1 MDTTDEN
8 EDTSFQMYALN
19 TAYNDDG
26 SGTGD
31 GSGDGYGGGSVDG
44 YGGGS
49 GDGSGVGGGAS
60 SRSVETYD
68 ATAVFYVKLNDMHSV
83 FRFKRPTIENN
94 QSLSDAI
101 SDASSNIRYFV
112 FRNSWPTSLKINP
125 SHAML
130 DRADSSGQ
138 LLGGGGNTYDSNK
151 SLVKHD
157 FLRYLA
163 LHLFNTVHGV
173 DLFQNE
179 SDLLENLA
187 YYGEVAR
194 VGIHAVLDTISTMS
208 ADITMNMDNSGNKY
222 LTNTNTTIS
231 NISRELMRQI
241 ALNVPAR
248 LQDSGVAESTGI
260 QSVPLVEN
268 DTLNIKVMVE
278 AAPNQHTLTN
288 VNAIPVRSYNIK
300 LILKNAVDV
309 SGANTVVSDSVL
321 FPNAYPYSSN
331 VLDLPANTEAAASVY
346 ADASPP
352 VTIPYIRY
360 GYSGWYYTNSDS
372 WVAASPTVRSKINW
386 YLPPNNNTVTVGGLR
401 YIRLSLR
408 VFNCISTPFIT
419 IYTTATGSGDAGG
432 WYKSKRTY
440 VISDSGSLTNNT
452 NYCFYFQWNG
462 YSMAPFVVG
471 HTNSVL
477 SLSTVAGS
485 EQGAFQTGEVILAY
499 TIGTNSSSAR
509 GNVEFILSS
518 AVIGESSGGGGGGGG
533 GAILEKEYGFIP

>member
-1 MDTTDEN
+1 MDTTDEY

-26 SGTGD
+26 SGAGA
-31 GSGDGYGGGSVDG
+31 
-44 YGGGS
+44 
-49 GDGSGVGGGAS
+49 GAS
-60 SRSVETYD
+60 SRSVETYN
-68 ATAVFYVKLNDMHSV
+68 ATAVFYVKLNDMRSV
-83 FRFKRPTIENN
+83 FRFQRPTIENN

-130 DRADSSGQ
+130 DRAESSGQ
-138 LLGGGGNTYDSNK
+138 LLGGGGGGGGNTYDSNK

-163 LHLFNTVHGV
+163 LQLFNTVHGV

-179 SDLLENLA
+179 PDLLENIA

-194 VGIHAVLDTISTMS
+194 VGIRAVLDTISTMS
-208 ADITMNMDNSGNKY
+208 ADTTMNMDNSGNKY

-241 ALNVPAR
+241 ALNVSAR

-300 LILKNAVDV
+300 LILKNTVDV

-321 FPNAYPYSSN
+321 FPNAYPYSAN
-331 VLDLPANTEAAASVY
+331 VLDLPANTAAAASVY

-360 GYSGWYYTNSDS
+360 GYSGWYYTNADS

-485 EQGAFQTGEVILAY
+485 AVGAFQTGEVILAY

-518 AVIGESSGGGGGGGG
+518 AVIGESSGGGGGGS
-533 GAILEKEYGFIP
+533 AILEKEYGFIP